1 MELSELLEKVKD
13 KESFFIFTNELLA
26 DKEDEV
32 KRGNLSSA
40 TYLDK
45 GLNGW
50 VNNTIE
56 GFLESAI
63 AFTEDNNSW
72 LNEPNHWKKLA
83 LFLYGGKIYE

>member
-1 MELSELLEKVKD
+1 MELSDLLEKVKD
-13 KESFFIFTNELLA
+13 KESFFIFANELLA

-40 TYLDK
+40 AYLDK

-63 AFTEDNNSW
+63 AFAEDNNSW
-72 LNEPNHWKKLA
+72 LDEPNHWKKLA